1 MIKSR
6 PSFETLRPYDDGE
19 LNDAFRRITAHP
31 HFSAIA
37 GYIFPERSLEEI
49 SEDLLSVR
57 TSFEFQ
63 KKYMHKGIRV
73 ILDRSSDGLSCS
85 GFENIRKGK
94 PCLYISNHR
103 DIFLD
108 SGILQILLV
117 EHELETTE
125 ITFGS
130 NLMDSPFLV
139 DFGKVN
145 RMFSVLRT
153 GSKRELYENALLVS
167 AYIRYVITTKKVS
180 VWISQRNGRTKDGN
194 DKTQD
199 GVLKMLAMN
208 SRKGFLSDFVP
219 LNIIAVSVSYEYEPC
234 DFLKVRELYLSKN
247 ATYNKKP
254 GEDLGSILAG
264 VYQHKGRIHLAL
276 SEPFNKQ
283 MEYIDGH
290 FPEAGKIPAFTKEI
304 DRTIYKNYKLWKT
317 NYIASDLL
325 EDKNSFTD
333 HYSREEKEQF
343 ITYMTNGLSAIEG
356 TKGELE
362 EIFLN
367 IYSNPVKNLK
377 AFKYE

>member
-6 PSFETLRPYDDGE
+6 LPFETIRPYYDEE
-19 LNDAFRRITAHP
+19 LNDAFGRITAHP
-31 HFSAIA
+31 HFAAIA
-37 GYIFPERSLEEI
+37 GYIFPERSVKEI
-49 SEDLLSVR
+49 TEDLLSVK

-63 KKYMHKGIRV
+63 KKYMHKGIRI
-73 ILDRSSDGLSCS
+73 ILERSSDGLSSS
-85 GFENIRKGK
+85 GFENIRPEK
-94 PCLYISNHR
+94 PCLFISNHR

-167 AYIRYVITTKKVS
+167 AYIRHVLTEKKVS

-194 DKTQD
+194 DKTQE

-208 SRKGFLSDFVP
+208 SRKGFISDFLP
-219 LNIIAVSVSYEYEPC
+219 LNIIVVSVSYEYEPC
-234 DFLKVRELYLSKN
+234 DFLKVRELYLSEN
-247 ATYNKKP
+247 GHYHKKT
-254 GEDLGSILAG
+254 GEDLNSILTG
-264 VYQHKGRIHLAL
+264 VFQNKGRIHLAL
-276 SEPFNKQ
+276 SEPFDQRLK
-283 MEYIDGH
+283 YIDGH
-290 FPEAGKIPAFTKEI
+290 FTEAGKIPALTKEI
-304 DRTIYKNYKLWKT
+304 DHQLYNNYKLWKT
-317 NYIASDLL
+317 NYMAYDLL
-325 EDKNSFTD
+325 KGENTYAG
-333 HYSREEKEQF
+333 HYSPEEREQF
-343 ITYMTNGLSAIEG
+343 TSYMTKGLSSIEG
-356 TKGELE
+356 KKEELE
-362 EIFLN
+362 KIFLS

-377 AFKYE
+377 SIKA